1 MIITVITYYMVCN
14 DPNKIPLKHNTATAI
29 TARTK
34 SKQNGKKEK
43 PREGRRIH
51 QIKMIRGRILVHAFA
66 VALRFYIL
74 SVLVEILFVKRK
86 MKNEEEKEKEGEGER
101 EEENMKTN
109 AY

>member
-1 MIITVITYYMVCN
+1 MIITVITYYVFCN

-66 VALRFYIL
+66 VASRFYIFCLFLLKFCLL
-74 SVLVEILFVKRK
+74 S
-86 MKNEEEKEKEGEGER
+86 EK
-101 EEENMKTN
+101 
-109 AY
+109 